1 MAGTLS
7 VGCPQYFKSGQTEFK
22 ESGWWTL
29 QEKVPPS
36 VKLAD
41 VGRAEGRLRRS
52 GGSKKYNRKRQS
64 CKLNTND
71 HEKPGAEEVVIP
83 RNTYMKA

>member
-7 VGCPQYFKSGQTEFK
+7 VGCPQYFKSGQKEFK

-29 QEKVPPS
+29 QEKVPPA

-41 VGRAEGRLRRS
+41 VGRAEGRLRR
-52 GGSKKYNRKRQS
+52 GSRKGYRKKQT
-64 CKLNTND
+64 L
-71 HEKPGAEEVVIP
+71 KPENAVTAMATPEEVSKHSY
-83 RNTYMKA
+83 NL